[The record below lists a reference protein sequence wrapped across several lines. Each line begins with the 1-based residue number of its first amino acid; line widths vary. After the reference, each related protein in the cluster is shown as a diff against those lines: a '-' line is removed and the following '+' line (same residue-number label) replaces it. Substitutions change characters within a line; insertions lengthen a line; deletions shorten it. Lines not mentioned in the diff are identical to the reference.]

1 MDNCR
6 IWLKGHCKEYKKG
19 ACDLIHIKDFCQNGI
34 ECKDKTC
41 LEGFQKRHVMRCS
54 QRQRWK
60 NGEHCKF
67 PLDGWKSCSYYHP
80 ELAKIKVRIKEK
92 PCGKCDK
99 IEIELKALKST
110 IETMKNGSNTDS
122 INLVSS
128 GSTSEQSMEDK
139 ITNNVLRTIR
149 AEFIKDE
156 SAVPEK
162 MEILTKECE
171 KLKAKHEAFE
181 KEVKSVRQSVDNWKK
196 DVNNRSEQIVNDVDR
211 KINNKVGALVK
222 AKKELNDDVQAIT
235 QSIKQEIFQLDKQGR
250 KSVIDEIT
258 KAKNDI
264 MDHLGGEFGVD
275 DIEAPNI
282 KEAFVNNL
290 KK

>member
-1 MDNCR
+1 
-6 IWLKGHCKEYKKG
+6 
-19 ACDLIHIKDFCQNGI
+19 
-34 ECKDKTC
+34 
-41 LEGFQKRHVMRCS
+41 
-54 QRQRWK
+54 
-60 NGEHCKF
+60 
-67 PLDGWKSCSYYHP
+67 
-80 ELAKIKVRIKEK
+80 
-92 PCGKCDK
+92 
-99 IEIELKALKST
+99 
-110 IETMKNGSNTDS
+110 MKNGSNTDS

-235 QSIKQEIFQLDKQGR
+235 QSIKQEIFQLDKLGR